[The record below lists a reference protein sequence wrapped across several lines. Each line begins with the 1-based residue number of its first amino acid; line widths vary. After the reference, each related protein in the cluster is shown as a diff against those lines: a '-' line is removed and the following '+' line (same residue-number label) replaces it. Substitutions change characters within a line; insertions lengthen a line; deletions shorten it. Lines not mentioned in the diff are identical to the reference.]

1 MTVNQLAPRSSNL
14 SIPEPSSPTSS
25 SSGTAI
31 ASAPSTPGQPHY
43 TSTVYDGIPNVE
55 DDSTVPLGGYPKLA
69 NLIAEYPD
77 FEAFQSFKD
86 LNVKSLLYYQAEL
99 AELREDLHRLEWRDF
114 RTERGDPRAKYCVRA
129 DSLLKDGNPEIEG
142 KQKEL
147 LKKIRKV
154 LKKYS
159 KSRMDTYQT
168 FN

>member
-1 MTVNQLAPRSSNL
+1 MTLNHQGPRGSNL
-14 SIPEPSSPTSS
+14 SVPEPSSPTSL

-31 ASAPSTPGQPHY
+31 ASAPSTPGQPPY
-43 TSTVYDGIPNVE
+43 TRTEYDGIPDVE
-55 DDSTVPLGGYPKLA
+55 DDPRVPLGGYPKLA
-69 NLIAEYPD
+69 NLITEYPD

-86 LNVKSLLYYQAEL
+86 LNIKSLLYYQAEL

-114 RTERGDPRAKYCVRA
+114 RTERCDPRAKYCIRA
-129 DSLLKDGNPEIEG
+129 DNLLKGGDPEKG